1 MADLDQFSRL
11 QKSDPIITSDGI
23 ETFGTWTQPS
33 FLITRPPEDQIG
45 VFKVTSALE
54 GRPDSIAQALYGT
67 PLLDW
72 VLISFNDA
80 RRALNWPR
88 AGDSIEYPL
97 DTVVLPELLG

>member
-11 QKSDPIITSDGI
+11 QQTERIIFDGVD
-23 ETFGTWTQPS
+23 TFGSWTQPS
-33 FLITRPPEDQIG
+33 FLKTRPSEADIG
-45 VFKVTSALE
+45 VFRVTSALE
-54 GRPDSIAQALYGT
+54 GRPDLIAYRLYGT

-72 VLISFNDA
+72 VLISFNKA